1 MGYPGIES
9 TDHIQGIAPV
19 PLRVRLDPGKPG
31 KIIAV
36 PLLLTA
42 NTQTCRFLSYFKADM
57 YPTFADGQHAL
68 SIGSGFCQN
77 SVLQSKLD
85 RPK

>member
-1 MGYPGIES
+1 MGRPEIES

-36 PLLLTA
+36 PKLLKS
-42 NTQTCRFLSYFKADM
+42 NTRGDPSRGDVADDSQIGWSFHAPRKA
-57 YPTFADGQHAL
+57 
-68 SIGSGFCQN
+68 
-77 SVLQSKLD
+77 
-85 RPK
+85 